1 MATETPKRKIMMMQ
15 RYKKNNSL
23 DKLQL
28 TEESAKNKGL
38 SNLEKRARAKWIQTP
53 KLNKL
58 LNHAT
63 ILGDNTKGYQR
74 ALNCATNLIYD
85 NGKYKSH
92 YCFNRAC
99 NVCNRIRTGKLI
111 DTYEDDFN
119 KLIEPYF
126 VTLTAPNVKAEFLND
141 EIKRMTK
148 IIRKIANNGRKYGVL
163 FKGVRKLEITYNIDR
178 ADFHPH
184 FHFIVEGEIDA
195 GYLLE
200 KWLKYNPES
209 NRGAQDIKKANRDS
223 LKELFKY
230 AVKETGT
237 SNRKKNDIRPI
248 PIHALHHIYETLKGK
263 RTFQSMGNFAQGIE
277 TETEETPI
285 LISEETNFEDSGI
298 LTWSDIKHNYVTAQG
313 EKYSNYIPTKK
324 DIKKRNKYEELPLLS
339 G

>member
-1 MATETPKRKIMMMQ
+1 MPQNYTF
-15 RYKKNNSL
+15 L

-28 TEESAKNKGL
+28 SEESRKNKGL
-38 SNLEKRARAKWIQTP
+38 SNLQKRARVKYIQTP
-53 KLNKL
+53 KLKL
-58 LNHAT
+58 LCNYAT
-63 ILGDNTKGYQR
+63 SIGDNAKGYQR

-119 KLIEPYF
+119 ALCNPYF
-126 VTLTAPNVKAEFLND
+126 VTLTAPNVKGEFLDN

-148 IIRKIANNGRKYGVL
+148 IIRKIANNARKSGIL
-163 FKGVRKLEITYNIDR
+163 FKGIRKLETTYNINR
-178 ADFHPH
+178 ADYHPH
-184 FHFIVEGEIDA
+184 FHFIIEGEIEA

-209 NRGAQDIKKANRDS
+209 NRGAQDMKKANRDS

-230 AVKETGT
+230 AVKDTDT
-237 SNRKKNDIRPI
+237 KRTI
-248 PIHALHHIYETLKGK
+248 PIHALHTILKTLKGK
-263 RTFQSMGNFAQGIE
+263 RTFQSMGYFAQDIE
-277 TETEETPI
+277 KVQNEVPE
-285 LISEETNFEDSGI
+285 LIAENTNFENLGI
-298 LTWSDIKHNYVTAQG
+298 LTWNDNLHDWVSTQG
-313 EKYSNYIPTKK
+313 EKLSYYMPTKK
-324 DIKKRNKYEELPLLS
+324 DIIKRNKYEKMYTLS